1 MTAPPEQS
9 KPLIDMLPHQAELF
23 WSDHIRRAG
32 AIWRRRGRKS
42 TTLANIALR
51 RMIQRRRHNCIFAS
65 ATVAM
70 AKEFL
75 LKEVQTWQT
84 VMEIFRQGAVQS
96 QMLAES
102 TGDGVD
108 VDGLCDLFEHGKLE
122 TKIWHDKTTYSR
134 TLIVPATPRTVGYG
148 GDVFFDEIARAPEL
162 RECIEAVSP
171 FMDENPELIFRLA
184 TTPPPDDT
192 HYSFE
197 YLMPEDEA
205 FTPNPK
211 GTWYRAQSGIMV
223 HRADVWDC
231 QMAGLKLYHPD
242 TGAVVTPEEHRALA
256 FDKLAWDRNYGCQFV
271 RGGTAA
277 VSLAALA
284 TAMERGKGVCLASNI
299 TEEIRL

>member
-1 MTAPPEQS
+1 MARPPV
-9 KPLIDMLPHQAELF
+9 KPIVSQLPHQEELF
-23 WSDHIRRAG
+23 WADNIRRAG

-51 RMIQRRRHNCIFAS
+51 RMLQRRGHTCIFAS
-65 ATVAM
+65 ATVDM

-75 LKEVQTWQT
+75 LKEIATWQL
-84 VMEIFRQGAVQS
+84 VIEIMKTGADR
-96 QMLAES
+96 
-102 TGDGVD
+102 TGKLFEWSGEGVD
-108 VDGLCDLFEHGKLE
+108 ADGLVDLFEHSKLH
-122 TKIWHDKTTYSR
+122 TKIWHDQTSYSR

-162 RECIEAVSP
+162 QGCIEAVLP

-197 YLMPEDEA
+197 YLMPEQESFEVNA
-205 FTPNPK
+205 RGN
-211 GTWYRAQSGIMV
+211 WYRAASGIMV

-231 QMAGLKLYHPD
+231 QAAGLKLYHPD
-242 TGAVVTPEEHRALA
+242 TGAVVAPEEHRALA
-256 FDKLAWDRNYGCQFV
+256 FDKTAWDRNYACSFV

-277 VSLAALA
+277 VGIAALQN
-284 TAMERGKGVCLASNI
+284 AMALGRGQCLARNI
-299 TEEIRL
+299 TEEIALV